1 MLSTTFLATSTGLR
15 RRYTQ
20 PTGSVEI
27 NAKRNG
33 ASAWAG
39 VGTPDFVDVS
49 TDALLD
55 ELSTAAGLGGSAPW
69 SCPPGGTRR

>member
-1 MLSTTFLATSTGLR
+1 MTHPLSAGTPTDAASDARFAPFLATSTGIR

-27 NAKRNG
+27 NAKRGG

-39 VGTPDFVDVS
+39 S
-49 TDALLD
+49 AI
-55 ELSTAAGLGGSAPW
+55 AAA
-69 SCPPGGTRR
+69 